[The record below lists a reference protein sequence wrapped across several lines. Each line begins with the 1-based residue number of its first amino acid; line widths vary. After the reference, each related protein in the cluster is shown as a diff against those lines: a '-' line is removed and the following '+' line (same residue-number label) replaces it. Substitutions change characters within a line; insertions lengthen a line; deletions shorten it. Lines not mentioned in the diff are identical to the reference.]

1 MTPTELTGQ
10 ARSHVVDVV
19 EFDCALHREVVTPF
33 TAMRQAALAAGI
45 DLRPASAFRDFER
58 QLAIWNGKYTGRRPT
73 AGADGAPLDL
83 ARLSPAERV
92 EAILRWSA
100 LPGASRHHWGT
111 DLDLY
116 DRGAVASDV
125 GPRLEPAEYAAGG
138 PFARAAAWLER
149 HAARFG
155 FFRPYRGRRSGV
167 LAEPW
172 HYSFAPTAH
181 RASCQLDVKMLRHAI
196 AAAPLEGKDAVLDA
210 IDRIHARYVATID
223 PF

>member
-1 MTPTELTGQ
+1 MTPAELTGQ
-10 ARSHVVDVV
+10 ARSHVVDVL

-33 TAMRQAALAAGI
+33 IAMRKAALVDGI
-45 DLRPASAFRDFER
+45 DLWPASAFRDFDR

-73 AGADGAPLDL
+73 MGADGAPLEL
-83 ARLSPAERV
+83 ARLPPAHRG

-116 DRGAVASDV
+116 DRGAVASNV
-125 GPRLEPAEYAAGG
+125 GPSLQTAEYAAGG
-138 PFARAAAWLER
+138 PFAPAVAWLER

-172 HYSFAPTAH
+172 HYSFAPIAH
-181 RASCQLDVKMLRHAI
+181 RALRRLDVQMLREAI
-196 AAAPLEGKDAVLDA
+196 AAAPLEGKEAVLDS
-210 IDRIHARYVATID
+210 IDRIHARYVASID
-223 PF
+223 SF